1 MNIFKSLFL
10 ITALNFSYAANAQE
24 WVPHQSPQKIND
36 LVDNGSELIMATDYG
51 LVVMN
56 KTTLEKTTF
65 TNRNSKLANNRISSI
80 TEAPNGD
87 IYLSTDQTI
96 GKFDGSDVKDVVIPA
111 ALTTNVNTLQFFDV
125 EVASNGD
132 LWIGSSEGIFHKKG
146 QNWSKYGKT
155 ELGEFFF
162 KVWDIEIDS
171 KGDVFAGTQVGVHK
185 FENNSWSH
193 ISKDDSLQGYRN
205 AELFFSKSGDLF
217 FGGDLTKTARY
228 DGTNWEVYNH
238 GSGADRMQF
247 VEDKDSNVYLCVKG
261 MIFQLNNSTW
271 NTYTDIQT
279 LAMDDIIVNEDSY
292 YYIDTQNQRWFC
304 NNIYLS
310 VSDKGTIRSTSISS
324 NNTIEANNIKGIHK
338 GRNGKLFF
346 RMGRTSTGSIAVVDP
361 KGNWSSLELPDS
373 LTRIN
378 GIYDILF
385 LADDDIWLTSY
396 EGLHHYDGKK
406 WSSNELVLGFQ
417 SKLATNSLGK
427 IYVLASKRIYIV
439 ENGNV
444 SEFTPTNS
452 PLSDLEV
459 TSGLG
464 IDAND
469 NLWIASYD
477 WSGNSKIQKVD
488 TDGEWTTFDHTN
500 HPSIDQPAGDFHFD
514 KNGNTWISAK
524 VGAIKFNGENFTN
537 PIKENISNLENYKA
551 SSIESD
557 SEGRMYFAHQYGV
570 TTLLDS
576 VWGELLIDDVPHK
589 KTSANT
595 NIKFDDAGTLWWA
608 SNFSGVYAYTP
619 ETTASIFSSI
629 ERTTDFSIYP
639 NPSAGILYFKN
650 IDADEASIKIYT
662 TLGKLVYSNDKLN
675 PNSPIQLNQSPGI
688 YLVVIKNSNSTFTQK
703 LILK

>member
-1 MNIFKSLFL
+1 MNILKSLFL
-10 ITALNFSYAANAQE
+10 ITALNFSYAANAQV
-24 WVPHQSPQKIND
+24 WIPHQSPQKIND

-51 LVVMN
+51 LVIMN
-56 KTTLEKTTF
+56 KITLEKTTF
-65 TNRNSKLANNRISSI
+65 TKRNSKLANNRISSI
-80 TEAPNGD
+80 TGAPNGD

-96 GKFDGSDVKDVVIPA
+96 GKFDGSDITEIEIPA
-111 ALTTNVNTLQFFDV
+111 GLKTNVNTLQFFDV

-228 DGTNWEVYNH
+228 DGTNWEVYNQ
-238 GSGADRMQF
+238 GSGTDRVQF
-247 VEDKDSNVYLCVKG
+247 VEDIDSNIYMSANG
-261 MIFQLNNSTW
+261 MVFQLNNSTW
-271 NTYTDIQT
+271 NTYTDSQT
-279 LAMDDIIVNEDSY
+279 LAMEDLIVYEDSY

-324 NNTIEANNIKGIHK
+324 NTLEANSIKGMHN
-338 GRNGKLFF
+338 GRNRKLFF
-346 RMGRTSTGSIAVVDP
+346 IMEKSATWSIAVIDP
-361 KGNWSSLELPDS
+361 QGNWSSLELPDG
-373 LTRIN
+373 LNWIFGIN
-378 GIYDILF
+378 DILF

-396 EGLHHYDGKK
+396 EGLTHYDGKT
-406 WSSNELVLGFQ
+406 WSTN
-417 SKLATNSLGK
+417 KLLINGKQLAINSQGK

-452 PLSDLEV
+452 PLSDLEA

-469 NLWIASYD
+469 NLWIASFD

-488 TDGEWTTFDHTN
+488 TDEKWTTFDHTN
-500 HPSIDQPAGDFHFD
+500 HPSIDQPVGEFHFD
-514 KNGNTWISAK
+514 NNGNTWISAK
-524 VGAIKFNGENFTN
+524 VGAIKFDGENFTN

-589 KTSANT
+589 KTSAKT
-595 NIKFDDAGTLWWA
+595 TLKFDDAGTLWWA
-608 SNFSGVYAYTP
+608 SNMTGLYSY
-619 ETTASIFSSI
+619 TTATPAAIFSNYELASN
-629 ERTTDFSIYP
+629 FSIYP
-639 NPSAGILYFKN
+639 NPSSGTLNFKN

-675 PNSPIQLNQSPGI
+675 PNSPIQLNQSPGM
-688 YLVVIKNSNSTFTQK
+688 YLVVIKNSNSTFTHK

>member
-1 MNIFKSLFL
+1 MNILKSLFL
-10 ITALNFSYAANAQE
+10 ITALNFSYAANAQV
-24 WVPHQSPQKIND
+24 WIPHQSPQKIND

-51 LVVMN
+51 LVIMN
-56 KTTLEKTTF
+56 KITLEKTTF

-80 TEAPNGD
+80 TGAPNGD

-96 GKFDGSDVKDVVIPA
+96 GKFDGSDITEIEIPA
-111 ALTTNVNTLQFFDV
+111 GLKTNVITLQFFDV
-125 EVASNGD
+125 EVASNGNI
-132 LWIGSSEGIFHKKG
+132 WVGSSEGIFHKKG
-146 QNWSKYGKT
+146 QNWSKYSKS
-155 ELGEFFF
+155 ELGEFFI
-162 KVWDIEIDS
+162 VWDIEINND
-171 KGDVFAGTQVGVHK
+171 GDVFAGAENGVHK

-228 DGTNWEVYNH
+228 DGTNWEVYNQ
-238 GSGADRMQF
+238 GSGTDRVQF
-247 VEDKDSNVYLCVKG
+247 VEDIDSNIYMSANG
-261 MIFQLNNSTW
+261 MVFQLNNSTW
-271 NTYTDIQT
+271 NTYTDSQT
-279 LAMDDIIVNEDSY
+279 LAMEDLIVYEDSY

-324 NNTIEANNIKGIHK
+324 NTLKANSIKGMHN
-338 GRNGKLFF
+338 GRNRKLFF
-346 RMGRTSTGSIAVVDP
+346 IMEKSATWSIAVIDP
-361 KGNWSSLELPDS
+361 QGNWSSLELPDG
-373 LTRIN
+373 LNWIFGIN
-378 GIYDILF
+378 DILF

-396 EGLHHYDGKK
+396 EGLTHYDGKT
-406 WSSNELVLGFQ
+406 WSTN
-417 SKLATNSLGK
+417 KLLINGKQLAINSQGK

-452 PLSDLEV
+452 PLSDLEA

-469 NLWIASYD
+469 NLWIASFD

-488 TDGEWTTFDHTN
+488 TDEKWTTFDHTN
-500 HPSIDQPAGDFHFD
+500 HPSIDQPVGEFHFD
-514 KNGNTWISAK
+514 NNGNTWISAK
-524 VGAIKFNGENFTN
+524 VGAIKFDGENFTN

-589 KTSANT
+589 KTSAKT
-595 NIKFDDAGTLWWA
+595 TLKFDDAGTLWWA
-608 SNFSGVYAYTP
+608 SNMTGLYSY
-619 ETTASIFSSI
+619 TTATPAAIFSNYELASN
-629 ERTTDFSIYP
+629 FSIYP
-639 NPSAGILYFKN
+639 NPSSGTLNFKN

-675 PNSPIQLNQSPGI
+675 PNSPIQLDQSPGM
-688 YLVVIKNSNSTFTQK
+688 YLVVIKNSNSTFTHK

>member
-10 ITALNFSYAANAQE
+10 ITAIIFSYAANAQV
-24 WVPHQSPQKIND
+24 WIPHQSPQKIND

-65 TNRNSKLANNRISSI
+65 TSGNSKLANNRISSI

-96 GKFDGSDVKDVVIPA
+96 GKFDGSDITEIEIPA
-111 ALTTNVNTLQFFDV
+111 PLKTNVNTLLFFDV

-132 LWIGSSEGIFHKKG
+132 IWVGSSEGVFHKKS

-155 ELGEFFF
+155 ELGDFFR
-162 KVWDIEIDS
+162 VWDIEINND
-171 KGDVFAGTQVGVHK
+171 GYVFVGAENGVHK

-193 ISKDDSLQGYRN
+193 ISKNDSLQGYRN

-228 DGTNWEVYNH
+228 DGTNWEVYNQ

-247 VEDKDSNVYLCVKG
+247 VEDKDSNMYMSANGKVW
-261 MIFQLNNSTW
+261 QLNNSTW
-271 NTYTDIQT
+271 NTYTDSQT
-279 LAMDDIIVNEDSY
+279 LAMEDLIVYEDSY

-304 NNIYLS
+304 KNIYLS
-310 VSDKGTIRSTSISS
+310 VSNKDTIQSTSISS
-324 NNTIEANNIKGIHK
+324 DNTIEANYIKGIHN

-346 RMGRTSTGSIAVVDP
+346 IMGKSATWSIPVVDP
-361 KGNWSSLELPDS
+361 QGNWSSLELPDS
-373 LTRIN
+373 LKWNFGIN
-378 GIYDILF
+378 GILYI
-385 LADDDIWLTSY
+385 ADDDIYLTSY
-396 EGLHHYDGKK
+396 EGLTHYDGKK
-406 WSSNELVLGFQ
+406 WSTNKLLINGKQ
-417 SKLATNSLGK
+417 LATNSQGK
-427 IYVLASKRIYIV
+427 IYVLASKRIYII

-452 PLSDLEV
+452 PLSDLEA

-464 IDAND
+464 VDAND

-488 TDGEWTTFDHTN
+488 TDGKWTTFDHTN
-500 HPSIDQPAGDFHFD
+500 HPDIDQPSGDFHFD
-514 KNGNTWISAK
+514 KNGNIWISAK
-524 VGAIKFNGENFTN
+524 VGAIKFDGKNFTN
-537 PIKENISNLENYKA
+537 PIKENRSKLDNYNA

-589 KTSANT
+589 ITSAKT
-595 NIKFDDAGTLWWA
+595 TLKFDDAGTLWWA
-608 SNFSGVYAYTP
+608 SNMSGVYSY
-619 ETTASIFSSI
+619 TTATPAGIFSNDELASN
-629 ERTTDFSIYP
+629 FSIYP
-639 NPSAGILYFKN
+639 NPSTGILNFKN
-650 IDADEASIKIYT
+650 IDAVEASIKIYT
-662 TLGKLVYSNDKLN
+662 TLGKLVYSNDKLK
-675 PNSPIQLNQSPGI
+675 PNSPIQLNQSPGM
-688 YLVVIKNSNSTFTQK
+688 YLVVIKNLNSTFTHK

>member
-1 MNIFKSLFL
+1 MNILKSLFL
-10 ITALNFSYAANAQE
+10 ITALNFSYAANAQV
-24 WVPHQSPQKIND
+24 WIPHQSPQKIND

-51 LVVMN
+51 LVIMN
-56 KTTLEKTTF
+56 KITLEKTTF
-65 TNRNSKLANNRISSI
+65 TKRNSKLANNRISSI
-80 TEAPNGD
+80 TGAPNGD

-96 GKFDGSDVKDVVIPA
+96 GKFDGSDITEIEIPA
-111 ALTTNVNTLQFFDV
+111 GLKTNVITLQFFDV
-125 EVASNGD
+125 EVASNGNI
-132 LWIGSSEGIFHKKG
+132 WVGSSEGIFHKKG
-146 QNWSKYGKT
+146 QNWSKYSKS
-155 ELGEFFF
+155 ELGEFFI
-162 KVWDIEIDS
+162 VWDIEINND
-171 KGDVFAGTQVGVHK
+171 GDVFAGAENGVHK

-228 DGTNWEVYNH
+228 DGTNWEVYNQ
-238 GSGADRMQF
+238 GSGTGRVQF
-247 VEDKDSNVYLCVKG
+247 VEDIDSNIYMSANG
-261 MIFQLNNSTW
+261 MVFQLNNSTW
-271 NTYTDIQT
+271 NTYTDSQT
-279 LAMDDIIVNEDSY
+279 LAMEDLIVYEDSY

-324 NNTIEANNIKGIHK
+324 NTLEANSIKGMHN
-338 GRNGKLFF
+338 GRNRKLFF
-346 RMGRTSTGSIAVVDP
+346 IMEKSATWSIAVIDP
-361 KGNWSSLELPDS
+361 QGNWSSLELPDG
-373 LTRIN
+373 LNWIFGIN
-378 GIYDILF
+378 DILF

-396 EGLHHYDGKK
+396 EGLTHYDGKT
-406 WSSNELVLGFQ
+406 WSTN
-417 SKLATNSLGK
+417 KLLINGKQLAINSQGK

-452 PLSDLEV
+452 PLSDLEA

-469 NLWIASYD
+469 NLWIASFD

-488 TDGEWTTFDHTN
+488 TDEKWTTFDHTN
-500 HPSIDQPAGDFHFD
+500 HPSIDQPVGEFHFD
-514 KNGNTWISAK
+514 NNGNTWISAK
-524 VGAIKFNGENFTN
+524 VGAIKFDGENFTN

-589 KTSANT
+589 KTSAKT
-595 NIKFDDAGTLWWA
+595 TLKFDDAGTLWWA
-608 SNFSGVYAYTP
+608 SNMTGLYSY
-619 ETTASIFSSI
+619 TTATPAAIFSNYELASN
-629 ERTTDFSIYP
+629 FSIYP
-639 NPSAGILYFKN
+639 NPSSGTLNFKN

-675 PNSPIQLNQSPGI
+675 PNSPIQLNQSPGM

>member
-10 ITALNFSYAANAQE
+10 ITAIIFSYAANAQV
-24 WVPHQSPQKIND
+24 WIPHQSPQKIND

-65 TNRNSKLANNRISSI
+65 TSGNSKLSNNRISSI

-87 IYLSTDQTI
+87 IYLRTDQTI
-96 GKFDGSDVKDVVIPA
+96 GKFDGSDITEIEIPA
-111 ALTTNVNTLQFFDV
+111 PLKTNVNTLLFFDV

-132 LWIGSSEGIFHKKG
+132 IWVGSSEGVFHKKS

-155 ELGEFFF
+155 ELGDFFR
-162 KVWDIEIDS
+162 VWDIEINND
-171 KGDVFAGTQVGVHK
+171 GYVFVGAENGVHK

-193 ISKDDSLQGYRN
+193 ISKNDSLQGYRN

-228 DGTNWEVYNH
+228 DGTNWEVYNQ

-247 VEDKDSNVYLCVKG
+247 VEDKDSNMYMSANGKVW
-261 MIFQLNNSTW
+261 QLNNSTW
-271 NTYTDIQT
+271 NTYTDSQT
-279 LAMDDIIVNEDSY
+279 LAMEDLIVYEDSY

-304 NNIYLS
+304 KNIYLS
-310 VSDKGTIRSTSISS
+310 VSNKDTIQSTSISS
-324 NNTIEANNIKGIHK
+324 DNTIEANYIKGIHN

-346 RMGRTSTGSIAVVDP
+346 IMGKSATWSIPVVDP
-361 KGNWSSLELPDS
+361 QGNWSSLELPDS
-373 LTRIN
+373 LKWNFGIN
-378 GIYDILF
+378 GILYI
-385 LADDDIWLTSY
+385 ADDDIYLTSY
-396 EGLHHYDGKK
+396 EGLTHYDGKK
-406 WSSNELVLGFQ
+406 WSTNKLLINGKQ
-417 SKLATNSLGK
+417 LATNSQGK
-427 IYVLASKRIYIV
+427 IYVLASKRIYII

-452 PLSDLEV
+452 PLSDLEA

-464 IDAND
+464 VDAND

-488 TDGEWTTFDHTN
+488 TDGKWTTFDHTN
-500 HPSIDQPAGDFHFD
+500 HPDIDQPSGDFHFD
-514 KNGNTWISAK
+514 KNGNIWISAK
-524 VGAIKFNGENFTN
+524 VGAIKFDGKNFTN
-537 PIKENISNLENYKA
+537 PIKENRSKLDNYNA

-589 KTSANT
+589 KTSAKT
-595 NIKFDDAGTLWWA
+595 TLKFDDAGTLWWA
-608 SNFSGVYAYTP
+608 SNMSGVYSY
-619 ETTASIFSSI
+619 TTATPAGIFSNDELASN
-629 ERTTDFSIYP
+629 FSIYP
-639 NPSAGILYFKN
+639 NPSTGILNFKN
-650 IDADEASIKIYT
+650 IDAVEASIKIYT
-662 TLGKLVYSNDKLN
+662 TLGKLVYSNDKLK
-675 PNSPIQLNQSPGI
+675 PNSPIQLNQSPGM
-688 YLVVIKNSNSTFTQK
+688 YLVVIKNLNSTFTHK

>member
-1 MNIFKSLFL
+1 MNILKSLFL
-10 ITALNFSYAANAQE
+10 ITALNFSYAANAQV
-24 WVPHQSPQKIND
+24 WIPHQSPQKIND

-51 LVVMN
+51 LVIMN
-56 KTTLEKTTF
+56 KITLEKTTF
-65 TNRNSKLANNRISSI
+65 TKRNSKLANNRISSI
-80 TEAPNGD
+80 TAAPNGD

-96 GKFDGSDVKDVVIPA
+96 GKFDGSDITEIEIPA
-111 ALTTNVNTLQFFDV
+111 GLKTNVNTLQFFDV

-228 DGTNWEVYNH
+228 DGTNWEVYNQ
-238 GSGADRMQF
+238 GSGTDRVQF
-247 VEDKDSNVYLCVKG
+247 VEDIDSNIYMSANG
-261 MIFQLNNSTW
+261 MVFQLNNSTW
-271 NTYTDIQT
+271 NTYTDSQT
-279 LAMDDIIVNEDSY
+279 LAMEDLIVYEDSY

-324 NNTIEANNIKGIHK
+324 NTLEANSIKGMHN
-338 GRNGKLFF
+338 GRNRKLFF
-346 RMGRTSTGSIAVVDP
+346 IMEKSATWSIAVIDP
-361 KGNWSSLELPDS
+361 QGNWSSLELPDG
-373 LTRIN
+373 LNWIFGIN
-378 GIYDILF
+378 DILF

-396 EGLHHYDGKK
+396 EGLTHYDGKT
-406 WSSNELVLGFQ
+406 WSTN
-417 SKLATNSLGK
+417 KLLINGKQLAINSQGK

-452 PLSDLEV
+452 PLSDLEA

-469 NLWIASYD
+469 NLWIASFD

-488 TDGEWTTFDHTN
+488 TDEKWTTFDHTN
-500 HPSIDQPAGDFHFD
+500 HPSIDQPVGEFHFD
-514 KNGNTWISAK
+514 NNGNTWISAK
-524 VGAIKFNGENFTN
+524 VGAIKFDGENFTN

-589 KTSANT
+589 KTSAKT
-595 NIKFDDAGTLWWA
+595 TLKFDDAGTLWWA
-608 SNFSGVYAYTP
+608 SNMTGLYSY
-619 ETTASIFSSI
+619 TTATPAAIFSNYELASN
-629 ERTTDFSIYP
+629 FSIYP
-639 NPSAGILYFKN
+639 NPSSGTLNFKN

-675 PNSPIQLNQSPGI
+675 PNSPIQLNQSPGM

>member
-10 ITALNFSYAANAQE
+10 ITAIIFSYAANAQV
-24 WVPHQSPQKIND
+24 WIPHQSPQKIND

-65 TNRNSKLANNRISSI
+65 TSGNSKLANNRISSI

-96 GKFDGSDVKDVVIPA
+96 GKFDGSDITEIEIPA
-111 ALTTNVNTLQFFDV
+111 PLKTNVNTLLFFDV

-132 LWIGSSEGIFHKKG
+132 IWVGSSEGVFHKKS

-155 ELGEFFF
+155 ELGDFFR
-162 KVWDIEIDS
+162 VWDIEINND
-171 KGDVFAGTQVGVHK
+171 GYVFVGAENGVHK

-193 ISKDDSLQGYRN
+193 ISKNDSLQGYRN

-228 DGTNWEVYNH
+228 DGTTWEVYNP

-247 VEDKDSNVYLCVKG
+247 VEDKDSNMYMSANGKVW
-261 MIFQLNNSTW
+261 QLNNSTW
-271 NTYTDIQT
+271 NTYTDSQT
-279 LAMDDIIVNEDSY
+279 LAMEDLIVYEDSY

-304 NNIYLS
+304 KNIYLS
-310 VSDKGTIRSTSISS
+310 VSNKDTIQSTSISS
-324 NNTIEANNIKGIHK
+324 DNTIEANYIKGIHN

-346 RMGRTSTGSIAVVDP
+346 IMGKSATWSIPVVDP
-361 KGNWSSLELPDS
+361 QGNWSSLELPDS
-373 LTRIN
+373 LKWNFGIN
-378 GIYDILF
+378 GILYI
-385 LADDDIWLTSY
+385 ADDDIYLTSY
-396 EGLHHYDGKK
+396 EGLTHYDGKK
-406 WSSNELVLGFQ
+406 WSTNKLLINGKQ
-417 SKLATNSLGK
+417 LATNSQGK
-427 IYVLASKRIYIV
+427 IYVLASKRIYII

-452 PLSDLEV
+452 PLSDLEA

-464 IDAND
+464 VDAND

-500 HPSIDQPAGDFHFD
+500 HPDIDQPSGDFHFD
-514 KNGNTWISAK
+514 KNGNIWISAK
-524 VGAIKFNGENFTN
+524 VGAIKFDGKNFTN
-537 PIKENISNLENYKA
+537 PIKENRSKLDNYNA

-589 KTSANT
+589 KTSAKT
-595 NIKFDDAGTLWWA
+595 TLKFDDAGTLWWA
-608 SNFSGVYAYTP
+608 SNMSGVYSY
-619 ETTASIFSSI
+619 TTATPAGIFSNDELASN
-629 ERTTDFSIYP
+629 FSIYP
-639 NPSAGILYFKN
+639 NPSTGILNFKN
-650 IDADEASIKIYT
+650 IDAVEASIKIYT
-662 TLGKLVYSNDKLN
+662 TLGKLVYSNDKLK
-675 PNSPIQLNQSPGI
+675 PNSPIQLNQSPGM
-688 YLVVIKNSNSTFTQK
+688 YLVVIKNLNSTFTHK

>member
-10 ITALNFSYAANAQE
+10 ITAIIFSYAANAQV
-24 WVPHQSPQKIND
+24 WIPHQSPQKIND

-65 TNRNSKLANNRISSI
+65 TSGNSKLANNRISSI

-96 GKFDGSDVKDVVIPA
+96 GKFDGSDITEIEIPA
-111 ALTTNVNTLQFFDV
+111 PLKTNVNTLLFFDV

-132 LWIGSSEGIFHKKG
+132 IWVGSSEGVFHKKS

-155 ELGEFFF
+155 ELGDFFR
-162 KVWDIEIDS
+162 VWDIEINND
-171 KGDVFAGTQVGVHK
+171 GYVFVGAENGVHK

-193 ISKDDSLQGYRN
+193 ISKNDSLQGYRN

-228 DGTNWEVYNH
+228 DGTNWEVYNQ

-247 VEDKDSNVYLCVKG
+247 VEDKDSNMYMSANGKVW
-261 MIFQLNNSTW
+261 QLNNSTW
-271 NTYTDIQT
+271 NTYTDSQT
-279 LAMDDIIVNEDSY
+279 LAMEDLIVYEDSY

-304 NNIYLS
+304 KNIYLS
-310 VSDKGTIRSTSISS
+310 VSNKDTIQSTSISS
-324 NNTIEANNIKGIHK
+324 DNTIEANYIKGIHN

-346 RMGRTSTGSIAVVDP
+346 IMGKSATWSIPVVDP
-361 KGNWSSLELPDS
+361 QGNWSSLELPDS
-373 LTRIN
+373 LKWNFGIN
-378 GIYDILF
+378 GILYI
-385 LADDDIWLTSY
+385 ADDDIYLTSY
-396 EGLHHYDGKK
+396 EGLTHYDGKK
-406 WSSNELVLGFQ
+406 WSTNKLLINGKQ
-417 SKLATNSLGK
+417 LATNSQGK
-427 IYVLASKRIYIV
+427 IYVLASKRIYII

-452 PLSDLEV
+452 PLSDLEA

-464 IDAND
+464 VDAND

-488 TDGEWTTFDHTN
+488 TDGKWTTFDHTN
-500 HPSIDQPAGDFHFD
+500 HPDIDQPSGDFHFD
-514 KNGNTWISAK
+514 KNGNIWISAK
-524 VGAIKFNGENFTN
+524 VGAIKFDGKNFTN
-537 PIKENISNLENYKA
+537 PIKENRSKLDNYNA

-589 KTSANT
+589 KTSAKT
-595 NIKFDDAGTLWWA
+595 TLKFDDAGTLWWA
-608 SNFSGVYAYTP
+608 SNMSGVYSY
-619 ETTASIFSSI
+619 TTATPAGIFSNDELASN
-629 ERTTDFSIYP
+629 FSIYP
-639 NPSAGILYFKN
+639 NPSTGILNFKN
-650 IDADEASIKIYT
+650 IDAVEASIKIYT
-662 TLGKLVYSNDKLN
+662 TLGKLVYSNDKLK
-675 PNSPIQLNQSPGI
+675 PNSPIQLNQSPGM
-688 YLVVIKNSNSTFTQK
+688 YLVVIKNLNSTFTHK

>member
-1 MNIFKSLFL
+1 MNILKSLFL
-10 ITALNFSYAANAQE
+10 ITALNFSYAANAQV
-24 WVPHQSPQKIND
+24 WIPHQSPQKIND

-51 LVVMN
+51 LVIMN
-56 KTTLEKTTF
+56 KITLEKTTF
-65 TNRNSKLANNRISSI
+65 TKRNSKLANNRISSI
-80 TEAPNGD
+80 TGAPNGD

-96 GKFDGSDVKDVVIPA
+96 GKFDGSDITEIEIPA
-111 ALTTNVNTLQFFDV
+111 GLKTNVITLQFFDV
-125 EVASNGD
+125 EVASNGNI
-132 LWIGSSEGIFHKKG
+132 WVGSSEGIFHKKG
-146 QNWSKYGKT
+146 QNWSKYSKS
-155 ELGEFFF
+155 ELGEFFI
-162 KVWDIEIDS
+162 VWDIEINND
-171 KGDVFAGTQVGVHK
+171 GDVFAGAENGVHK

-228 DGTNWEVYNH
+228 DGTNWEVYNQ
-238 GSGADRMQF
+238 GSGTDRVQF
-247 VEDKDSNVYLCVKG
+247 VEDIDSNIYMSANG
-261 MIFQLNNSTW
+261 MVFQLNNSTW
-271 NTYTDIQT
+271 NTYTDSQT
-279 LAMDDIIVNEDSY
+279 LAMEDLIVYEDSY

-324 NNTIEANNIKGIHK
+324 NTLEANSIKGMHN
-338 GRNGKLFF
+338 GRNRKLFF
-346 RMGRTSTGSIAVVDP
+346 IMEKSATWSIAVIDP
-361 KGNWSSLELPDS
+361 QGNWSSLELPDG
-373 LTRIN
+373 LNWIFGIN
-378 GIYDILF
+378 DILF

-396 EGLHHYDGKK
+396 EGLTHYDGKT
-406 WSSNELVLGFQ
+406 WSTN
-417 SKLATNSLGK
+417 KLLINGKQLAINSQGK

-452 PLSDLEV
+452 PLSDLEA

-469 NLWIASYD
+469 NLWIASFD

-488 TDGEWTTFDHTN
+488 TDEKWTTFDHTN
-500 HPSIDQPAGDFHFD
+500 HPSIDQPVGEFHFD
-514 KNGNTWISAK
+514 NNGNTWISAK
-524 VGAIKFNGENFTN
+524 VGAIKFDGENFTN

-589 KTSANT
+589 KTSAKT
-595 NIKFDDAGTLWWA
+595 TLKFDDAGTLWWA
-608 SNFSGVYAYTP
+608 SNMTGLYSY
-619 ETTASIFSSI
+619 TTATPAAIFSNYELASN
-629 ERTTDFSIYP
+629 FSIYP
-639 NPSAGILYFKN
+639 NPSSGTLNFKN

-675 PNSPIQLNQSPGI
+675 PNSPIQLNQSPGM

>member
-1 MNIFKSLFL
+1 MNIFKSLFFLTIL
-10 ITALNFSYAANAQE
+10 IFSYGVNAQD
-24 WVPHQSPQKIND
+24 WVSYQSAQQIND
-36 LVDNGSELIMATDYG
+36 LVDNGSELIMATDAG

-56 KTTLEKTTF
+56 KSTLEKTTYN
-65 TNRNSKLANNRISSI
+65 TSNSNLDHNQINAI
-80 TEAPNGD
+80 TQASNGD
-87 IYLSTDQTI
+87 IYFVTDVVSLGI
-96 GKFDGSDVKDVVIPA
+96 YDGEDFKDVKIPESVI
-111 ALTTNVNTLQFFDV
+111 TNINTMQLLDV
-125 EVASNGD
+125 EVAANGD
-132 LWIGSSEGIFHKKG
+132 LWVGTSEGIISRQG
-146 QNWSKYGKT
+146 QNWAKYDKT
-155 ELGEFFF
+155 DLGEFFR
-162 KVWDIEIDS
+162 VWDVEIDS
-171 KGDVFAGTQVGVHK
+171 DGDVFVGAQNGVHK
-185 FENNSWSH
+185 FENDSWSH
-193 ISKDDSLQGYRN
+193 ISKNDSIEGYRN

-228 DGTNWEVYNH
+228 DGTNWEIYNQ
-238 GSGADRMQF
+238 GSGGDRMQF
-247 VEDKDSNVYLCVKG
+247 VEDKDSNVYMNLASS
-261 MIFQLNNSTW
+261 IFQLENNTW
-271 NTYTDIQT
+271 KTYTDSQT

-304 NNIYLS
+304 KNIYLS
-310 VSDKGTIRSTSISS
+310 VSDKGTIRSTSIFS
-324 NNTIEANNIKGIHK
+324 NNTIEANSIKGIHK

-459 TSGLG
+459 TSSLG

-488 TDGEWTTFDHTN
+488 NDGKWTAFDHTN

-514 KNGNTWISAK
+514 KNGNIWISAK
-524 VGAIKFNGENFTN
+524 VGAIKFDGENFTN

-619 ETTASIFSSI
+619 ATTASIFSSI

-639 NPSAGILYFKN
+639 NPSKGTINFSTKHIGN
-650 IDADEASIKIYT
+650 SSIKIYNRI
-662 TLGKLVYSNDKLN
+662 GELVYTNDNLN
-675 PNSPIQLNQSPGI
+675 TNSPLQLNQSPGI
-688 YLVVIKNSNSTFTQK
+688 YVLVLETNNSTSAIKF
-703 LILK
+703 ILQ